1 MITLEGLSLQR
12 GSLSLLQNT
21 SLIIHR
27 GQRIGVVGSNGA
39 GKSSLFKLLLGELHQ
54 DAGELLIP
62 AQLRIA
68 HMAQE
73 VHTRDKSALDYVLDG
88 DKPLRKVQIE
98 LAEAEAKEDNHAI
111 ARLHAELENLDG
123 YTAPNR
129 AEQLLL
135 GLSFTMEQTQQPVQ
149 SFSGGWRI
157 RLNLAQALLMPSELL
172 LLDEP
177 TNHLDLDATLWLEN
191 WLRQYPGTLLLISH
205 DRDFLDSVVEHIAHF
220 EQQKINL
227 YRGNYSAFEMMRAQR
242 LAQQQAQ
249 FEKQQT
255 RIAEIENF
263 VRRFKA
269 KASKAK
275 QAQSRVKELER
286 MEKIAPA
293 HVDSPFQFTIPC
305 TEKTSS
311 PLLVMDGANVGYG
324 DKAVLSDVNF
334 SLLPGM
340 RIGLLGPNGAGKS
353 TLIKTLVGDLPVIS
367 GVYTAGEN
375 LQVGY
380 FAQHQL
386 ESLDLN
392 ASALLHIQ
400 RLSPKVSEQEIRN
413 YLGGFGF
420 RGDDVETNV
429 NRFSGGEKARL
440 ALSVIAWQKPNL
452 LLLDE
457 PTNHLDLEMRLALTF
472 ALQSFPGV
480 VILVSHDRHMLRN
493 TVDEFW
499 LVCDGR
505 VEPFDGDLEDYHV
518 WLKNRSQGLKK
529 TADASAPANED
540 DRKEDKRD
548 RKEERRL
555 AAQRREQL
563 RPMKKKVDKLEADL
577 DKVQAELAKI
587 EQELAEPEIYQDE
600 NKDRLQVLLKKQG
613 ELSTSSE
620 TIEEEWMTLQEEL
633 EEAQAELENEKA

>member
-73 VHTRDKSALDYVLDG
+73 VHARDKTALEYVLDG
-88 DKPLRKVQIE
+88 DKPLRKVQDE
-98 LAEAEAKEDNHAI
+98 LAEAEAAGDNHAI
-111 ARLHAELENLDG
+111 ARLHAELETLDG
-123 YTAPNR
+123 YTAANR

-135 GLSFTMEQTQQPVQ
+135 GLGFTMAQTQQPVQ

-157 RLNLAQALLMPSELL
+157 RLNLAQALLMPSDLL

-191 WLRQYPGTLLLISH
+191 WLKQYPGTLLLISH

-227 YRGNYSAFEMMRAQR
+227 YRGNYSAFEVMRAQR

-311 PLLVMDGANVGYG
+311 PLLVMDRANIGYG
-324 DKAVLSDVNF
+324 ETVILNQVNF
-334 SLLPGM
+334 TLLPGM

-353 TLIKTLVGDLPVIS
+353 TLIKTLVGDLPVVS

-386 ESLDLN
+386 ESLDLK

-420 RGDDVETNV
+420 RGDDVETEV

-440 ALSVIAWQKPNL
+440 ALALIAWQKPNL

-472 ALQSFPGV
+472 ALQDFPGV

-499 LVCDGR
+499 LVCDGA
-505 VEPFDGDLEDYHV
+505 VQPFDGDLEDYHV
-518 WLKNRSQGLKK
+518 WLKNRTLALQKGGQGDISAEG
-529 TADASAPANED
+529 TSAPVE
-540 DRKEDKRD
+540 EKRD

-555 AAQRREQL
+555 AAQKREQL
-563 RPMKKKVDKLEADL
+563 RPLKKKVDKLEADL
-577 DKVQAELAKI
+577 DKVQTELAEV
-587 EQELAEPEIYQDE
+587 EQQLAEPEIYQDE

-613 ELSTSSE
+613 ELSQSSE
-620 TIEEEWMTLQEEL
+620 AIEEEWMLLSEEL
-633 EEAQAELENEKA
+633 EEAQAELDL

>member
-73 VHTRDKSALDYVLDG
+73 VHARDKTALEYVLDG
-88 DKPLRKVQIE
+88 DKPLRKVQDE
-98 LAEAEAKEDNHAI
+98 LAEAEAAGDNHAI
-111 ARLHAELENLDG
+111 ARLHAELETLDG
-123 YTAPNR
+123 YTAANR

-135 GLSFTMEQTQQPVQ
+135 GLGFTMAQTQQPVQ

-157 RLNLAQALLMPSELL
+157 RLNLAQALLMPSDLL

-191 WLRQYPGTLLLISH
+191 WLKQYPGTLLLISH

-227 YRGNYSAFEMMRAQR
+227 YRGNYSAFEVMRAQR

-311 PLLVMDGANVGYG
+311 PLLVMDRANIGYG
-324 DKAVLSDVNF
+324 ETVILNQVNF
-334 SLLPGM
+334 TLLPGM

-353 TLIKTLVGDLPVIS
+353 TLIKTLVGDLPVVS

-386 ESLDLN
+386 ESLDLK

-420 RGDDVETNV
+420 RGDDVETEV

-440 ALSVIAWQKPNL
+440 ALALIAWQKPNL

-472 ALQSFPGV
+472 ARQDFPGV

-499 LVCDGR
+499 LVCDGA
-505 VEPFDGDLEDYHV
+505 VQPFDGDLEDYHV
-518 WLKNRSQGLKK
+518 WLKNRTLALQKGGQGDIS
-529 TADASAPANED
+529 AEGASAPVE
-540 DRKEDKRD
+540 EKRD

-555 AAQRREQL
+555 AAQKREQL
-563 RPMKKKVDKLEADL
+563 RPLKKKVDKLEADL
-577 DKVQAELAKI
+577 DKVQTELAEV
-587 EQELAEPEIYQDE
+587 EQQLAEPEIYQDE

-613 ELSTSSE
+613 ELSQSSE
-620 TIEEEWMTLQEEL
+620 AIEEEWMLLSEEL
-633 EEAQAELENEKA
+633 EEAQAELDL

>member
-21 SLIIHR
+21 SLMIHR

-73 VHTRDKSALDYVLDG
+73 VHARDKTALEYVLDG
-88 DKPLRKVQIE
+88 DKPLRKVQEE
-98 LAEAEAKEDNHAI
+98 LAKAEAEGDNHAI
-111 ARLHAELENLDG
+111 ARLHAELETLDG

-135 GLSFTMEQTQQPVQ
+135 GLGHTMEHTQQPVQ

-157 RLNLAQALLMPSELL
+157 RLNLAQALLMPSDLL

-191 WLRQYPGTLLLISH
+191 WLKQYPGTLLLISH

-227 YRGNYSAFEMMRAQR
+227 YRRNYSAYEVMRAQR

-255 RIAEIENF
+255 LIAEIENF

-293 HVDSPFQFTIPC
+293 HVDSPFQFAIPC
-305 TEKTSS
+305 SEKTSS
-311 PLLVMDGANVGYG
+311 PLLVMDDANIGYG
-324 DKAVLSDVNF
+324 DSSVILNQVNF
-334 SLLPGM
+334 TLLPGM
-340 RIGLLGPNGAGKS
+340 RVGLLGPNGAGKS
-353 TLIKTLVGDLPVIS
+353 TLIKTLVGDLNVVS
-367 GVYTAGEN
+367 GIYTPGEN

-386 ESLDLN
+386 ESLDLK

-420 RGDDVETNV
+420 RGDDVETEV
-429 NRFSGGEKARL
+429 DRFSGGEKARL
-440 ALSVIAWQKPNL
+440 ALALIAWQKPNL

-472 ALQSFPGV
+472 ALQEFPGV

-499 LVCDGR
+499 LVCDGA
-505 VEPFDGDLEDYHV
+505 VQPFEGDLEDYHV
-518 WLKNRSQGLKK
+518 WLKNRTLALQKGGQGDGSDTD
-529 TADASAPANED
+529 TAAPVE
-540 DRKEDKRD
+540 EKRD

-555 AAQRREQL
+555 AAQKREQL
-563 RPMKKKVDKLEADL
+563 RPLKKKVDKLEAEL
-577 DKVQAELAKI
+577 DKVQAELSKI
-587 EQELAEPEIYQDE
+587 ELELAEPEIYQDE
-600 NKDRLQVLLKKQG
+600 NKDRLQTLLKKQG
-613 ELSTSSE
+613 ELSTASE
-620 TIEEEWMTLQEEL
+620 TIEEEWMLLSEEL
-633 EEAQAELENEKA
+633 EEAQAELET

>member
-1 MITLEGLSLQR
+1 MITLERLSLQR
-12 GSLSLLQNT
+12 GTQTLLQNT

-27 GQRIGVVGSNGA
+27 GQRIGVVGANGA
-39 GKSSLFKLLLGELHQ
+39 GKSSLFKLLLGELHA
-54 DAGELLIP
+54 DSGDLLIP
-62 AQLRIA
+62 SNLRIA

-73 VHTRDKSALDYVLDG
+73 VHALNKSALDYVLDG
-88 DKPLRKVQIE
+88 DKEMRAVEAE
-98 LAEAEAKEDNHAI
+98 LVKAEAADDHLRMAQ
-111 ARLHAELENLDG
+111 LHAKMEDLHG
-123 YTAPNR
+123 YTAKNR

-135 GLSFTMEQTQQPVQ
+135 GLGFSMAQTLQPVQ
-149 SFSGGWRI
+149 AFSGGWRI
-157 RLNLAQALLMPSELL
+157 RLNLAQALLMPSDLL

-177 TNHLDLDATLWLEN
+177 TNHLDLDATLWLEG
-191 WLRQYPGTLLLISH
+191 WLKQYPGTLLLISH
-205 DRDFLDSVVEHIAHF
+205 DRDFLDSVADNIAHM
-220 EQQKINL
+220 EQQTITL
-227 YRGNYSAFEMMRAQR
+227 YRGNYSAFELMRAQR

-286 MEKIAPA
+286 MELIAPA
-293 HVDSPFQFTIPC
+293 HVDSPFEFTIPC

-311 PLLVMDGANVGYG
+311 PLLVFDQAKIGYG
-324 DKAVLSDVNF
+324 DKGILETVSF

-353 TLIKTLVGDLPVIS
+353 TLIKAMVGDIAPLS

-375 LQVGY
+375 LKIGY

-386 ESLDLN
+386 EALDLK
-392 ASALLHIQ
+392 ASPLLHVQ

-420 RGDDVETNV
+420 RGDDVETEV
-429 NRFSGGEKARL
+429 ARFSGGEKARL
-440 ALSVIAWQKPNL
+440 ALSLIAWQKPNL
-452 LLLDE
+452 LMMDE
-457 PTNHLDLEMRLALTF
+457 PTNHLDLEMRLALTM
-472 ALQSFPGV
+472 ALQAFPGV

-499 LVCDGR
+499 LVCDGK
-505 VEPFDGDLEDYHV
+505 VEPFDGDLEDYHQ
-518 WLKNRSQGLKK
+518 WLKLRTQNLQKEQKADSAVSETG
-529 TADASAPANED
+529 TAIP
-540 DRKEDKRD
+540 EDKRD

-563 RPMKKKVDKLEADL
+563 RPLKKKIEKLEQQLEQVQSQLAEIEQALSEPDIYEAKNKEQLQKLLKQQGELNQKAEQIEGDWMMLQEELEALEADL
-577 DKVQAELAKI
+577 D
-587 EQELAEPEIYQDE
+587 
-600 NKDRLQVLLKKQG
+600 
-613 ELSTSSE
+613 
-620 TIEEEWMTLQEEL
+620 
-633 EEAQAELENEKA
+633 

>member
-135 GLSFTMEQTQQPVQ
+135 GLGFTMEQTQQPVQ

-227 YRGNYSAFEMMRAQR
+227 YRGNYSVFEIMRAQR

-311 PLLVMDGANVGYG
+311 PLLVMDGANVGYD

-353 TLIKTLVGDLPVIS
+353 TLIKTLVGDLPVVS

-499 LVCDGR
+499 LVCDGK
-505 VEPFDGDLEDYHV
+505 VEPFDGDLEDYHI
-518 WLKNRSQGLKK
+518 WLKNRSQGLQK
-529 TADASAPANED
+529 TADASAPAN
-540 DRKEDKRD
+540 EDKRD

-577 DKVQAELAKI
+577 DKVQADLAKI

-613 ELSTSSE
+613 ELSTNSE
-620 TIEEEWMTLQEEL
+620 AIEEEWMTLQEAL

>member
-135 GLSFTMEQTQQPVQ
+135 GLGFTMEQTQQPVQ

-353 TLIKTLVGDLPVIS
+353 TLIKTLVGDLPVVS

-499 LVCDGR
+499 LVCDGK

-529 TADASAPANED
+529 AADASAPANED

-563 RPMKKKVDKLEADL
+563 RPMKKKVDKLETDL

>member
-73 VHTRDKSALDYVLDG
+73 VHARDKTALEYVLDG
-88 DKPLRKVQIE
+88 DKPLRKVQE
-98 LAEAEAKEDNHAI
+98 ALAKAEAEGDNHAI
-111 ARLHAELENLDG
+111 ARLHAELETLDG

-135 GLSFTMEQTQQPVQ
+135 GLGFTMEQTQQPVQ

-157 RLNLAQALLMPSELL
+157 RLNLAQALLMPSDLL

-191 WLRQYPGTLLLISH
+191 WLKQYPGTLLLISH

-227 YRGNYSAFEMMRAQR
+227 YRGNYSAFEVMRAQR

-311 PLLVMDGANVGYG
+311 PLLVMDGANIGYG
-324 DKAVLSDVNF
+324 ETVILNQVNF
-334 SLLPGM
+334 TLLPGM

-353 TLIKTLVGDLPVIS
+353 TLIKTLVGDLPVVS

-386 ESLDLN
+386 ESLDLK

-420 RGDDVETNV
+420 RGDDVETEV

-440 ALSVIAWQKPNL
+440 ALALIAWQKPNL

-472 ALQSFPGV
+472 ALQEFPGV

-499 LVCDGR
+499 LVCDGA
-505 VEPFDGDLEDYHV
+505 VQSFDGDLEDYHI
-518 WLKNRSQGLKK
+518 WLKNRTLAIQRGNQGNAYADGS
-529 TADASAPANED
+529 TAPVE
-540 DRKEDKRD
+540 EKRD

-555 AAQRREQL
+555 AAQKREQL
-563 RPMKKKVDKLEADL
+563 RPLKKKVDKLEADL
-577 DKVQAELAKI
+577 DKVQTELAEI
-587 EQELAEPEIYQDE
+587 EQQLAEPEIYQDE
-600 NKDRLQVLLKKQG
+600 NKDRLQMLLKKQG
-613 ELSTSSE
+613 ELSTASE
-620 TIEEEWMTLQEEL
+620 AIEEEWMLLSEAL
-633 EEAQAELENEKA
+633 EEAQANLDL

>member
-54 DAGELLIP
+54 DAGDLLIP

-73 VHTRDKSALDYVLDG
+73 VHARDKTALEYVLDG
-88 DKPLRKVQIE
+88 DKPLRKVQDA
-98 LAEAEAKEDNHAI
+98 LAKAEAEGDNHAI
-111 ARLHAELENLDG
+111 ARLHAELETLDG

-135 GLSFTMEQTQQPVQ
+135 GLGFTMEQTQQPVQ

-157 RLNLAQALLMPSELL
+157 RLNLAQALLMPSDLL

-191 WLRQYPGTLLLISH
+191 WLKQYPGTLLLISH

-227 YRGNYSAFEMMRAQR
+227 YRGNYSAFEVMRAQR

-293 HVDSPFQFTIPC
+293 HVDSPF
-305 TEKTSS
+305 
-311 PLLVMDGANVGYG
+311 
-324 DKAVLSDVNF
+324 
-334 SLLPGM
+334 
-340 RIGLLGPNGAGKS
+340 
-353 TLIKTLVGDLPVIS
+353 
-367 GVYTAGEN
+367 
-375 LQVGY
+375 
-380 FAQHQL
+380 
-386 ESLDLN
+386 
-392 ASALLHIQ
+392 
-400 RLSPKVSEQEIRN
+400 
-413 YLGGFGF
+413 
-420 RGDDVETNV
+420 
-429 NRFSGGEKARL
+429 
-440 ALSVIAWQKPNL
+440 
-452 LLLDE
+452 
-457 PTNHLDLEMRLALTF
+457 
-472 ALQSFPGV
+472 
-480 VILVSHDRHMLRN
+480 
-493 TVDEFW
+493 
-499 LVCDGR
+499 
-505 VEPFDGDLEDYHV
+505 
-518 WLKNRSQGLKK
+518 
-529 TADASAPANED
+529 
-540 DRKEDKRD
+540 
-548 RKEERRL
+548 
-555 AAQRREQL
+555 
-563 RPMKKKVDKLEADL
+563 
-577 DKVQAELAKI
+577 
-587 EQELAEPEIYQDE
+587 
-600 NKDRLQVLLKKQG
+600 
-613 ELSTSSE
+613 
-620 TIEEEWMTLQEEL
+620 
-633 EEAQAELENEKA
+633 

>member
-73 VHTRDKSALDYVLDG
+73 VHARDKTALEYVLDG
-88 DKPLRKVQIE
+88 DKPLRKVQE
-98 LAEAEAKEDNHAI
+98 DLAKAEAEGDNHAI
-111 ARLHAELENLDG
+111 ARLHAELETLDG

-135 GLSFTMEQTQQPVQ
+135 GLGFTMEQTQQPVQ

-157 RLNLAQALLMPSELL
+157 RLNLAQALLMPSDLL

-227 YRGNYSAFEMMRAQR
+227 YRGNYSAFEVMRAQR

-311 PLLVMDGANVGYG
+311 PLLVMDDANIGYG
-324 DKAVLSDVNF
+324 DSSVILNQVNF
-334 SLLPGM
+334 TLLPGM
-340 RIGLLGPNGAGKS
+340 RVGLLGPNGAGKS
-353 TLIKTLVGDLPVIS
+353 TLIKTLVGDLPVVS
-367 GVYTAGEN
+367 GIYTPGEN

-386 ESLDLN
+386 ESLDLK

-420 RGDDVETNV
+420 RGDDVETEV

-440 ALSVIAWQKPNL
+440 ALALIAWQKPNL

-472 ALQSFPGV
+472 ALQEFPGV

-499 LVCDGR
+499 LVCDGA
-505 VEPFDGDLEDYHV
+505 VQPFEGDLEDYHI
-518 WLKNRSQGLKK
+518 WLKNRTLALQKGPQGDSSD
-529 TADASAPANED
+529 TDSAAPVE
-540 DRKEDKRD
+540 EKRD
-548 RKEERRL
+548 RKEERRI

-563 RPMKKKVDKLEADL
+563 RPLKKKVDKLEAEL
-577 DKVQAELAKI
+577 DKVQAELSKI
-587 EQELAEPEIYQDE
+587 ELELAEPEIYQDE

-613 ELSTSSE
+613 ELSTASE
-620 TIEEEWMTLQEEL
+620 TIEEEWMLLSEEL
-633 EEAQAELENEKA
+633 EEAQAELEI